1 MIRDHR
7 QLKSPAHTAPT
18 SRRPPSSAASRG
30 PGARH
35 PPPTREA
42 PGTWAPRSSPRP
54 LLPAPPAAP
63 HDPPLAPHVMPPP
76 TSAASRG
83 PGARHP
89 LLLARHL
96 GRAPRSFRRPLL
108 LPATLPWRRT
118 RTSCRLAPLQR
129 PPAKSGPP
137 PGMLAKKPVR
147 RRLFSG
153 QKNPAIPVAGT
164 DGGAGSMYGR
174 WLITSTPSEQ
184 TKESGHAVVE
194 VITFHFLDL
203 CLQQDDKISYRMD
216 Q

>member
-42 PGTWAPRSSPRP
+42 PGTRAPRSSPRP

-76 TSAASRG
+76 SSAASRG

-108 LPATLPWRRT
+108 PA
-118 RTSCRLAPLQR
+118 
-129 PPAKSGPP
+129 PPAAPRDPPLTPHPHVMPPGAAATSSCEVRAATRYARQETSAPP
-137 PGMLAKKPVR
+137 PLFRPKKCGHSR
-147 RRLFSG
+147 RR
-153 QKNPAIPVAGT
+153 PA
-164 DGGAGSMYGR
+164 
-174 WLITSTPSEQ
+174 Q
-184 TKESGHAVVE
+184 